1 MNKYVP
7 MGQRV
12 REAGDQAVPML
23 VDILI
28 RAAAQTCAAVDA
40 LGDETEPPNLE
51 EIDQRLTNILRI
63 LMMGET

>member
-28 RAAAQTCAAVDA
+28 RAAAQTPQRQSATASW
-40 LGDETEPPNLE
+40 PP
-51 EIDQRLTNILRI
+51 
-63 LMMGET
+63 

>member
-7 MGQRV
+7 MSVRV

-28 RAAAQTCAAVDA
+28 RAAAQACAAVDA
-40 LGDETEPPNLE
+40 LGDETGPPDLE
-51 EIDQRLTNILRI
+51 EVDQRLTNILRI
-63 LMMGET
+63 LMMGEK